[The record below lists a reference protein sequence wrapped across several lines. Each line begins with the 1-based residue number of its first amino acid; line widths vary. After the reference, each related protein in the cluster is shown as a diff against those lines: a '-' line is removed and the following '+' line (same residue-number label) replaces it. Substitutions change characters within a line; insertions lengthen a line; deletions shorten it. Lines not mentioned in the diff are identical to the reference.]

1 MNESKTL
8 TKQISCE
15 CGCEFGGRKCNSR
28 QKWNSDN
35 CQYES
40 IKSQ

>member
-8 TKQISCE
+8 TKPISCD
-15 CGCEFGGRKCNSR
+15 CRCEFGGRKCNSR
-28 QKWNSDN
+28 QKWNSDK
-35 CQYES
+35 CQYEL